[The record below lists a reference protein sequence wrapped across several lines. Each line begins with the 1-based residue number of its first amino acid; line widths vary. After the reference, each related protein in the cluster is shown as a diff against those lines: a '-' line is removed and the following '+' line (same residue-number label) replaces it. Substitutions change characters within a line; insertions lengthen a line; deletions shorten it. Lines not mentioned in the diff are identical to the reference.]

1 MCHAPSHFQF
11 TSWLRWIAWETE
23 LCAPNFI
30 PIEQRRQSQF
40 LYSLHSAIAFKQFD
54 ALPGFVLKGRTGEAK
69 NEFKKWLPSE
79 NRFVPRCQECNC
91 DNILTPHKL
100 RRRTRSRYLWPS
112 IIHGSFAAQVGL
124 LVESIDRP
132 DDICSMN
139 ILWGKSVYS
148 ISPLILLPRPSD
160 SINSDKRW
168 KLKGPNCVS
177 STYLF
182 EATLLYSK

>member
-1 MCHAPSHFQF
+1 MLEICWTAQWNGTYISIKLLCFMCHAPSHFQF

-40 LYSLHSAIAFKQFD
+40 LYSLPSAIAFKQFD

-100 RRRTRSRYLWPS
+100 RRKKDTIALFMAIDNSWVLCCSSGVTCW
-112 IIHGSFAAQVGL
+112 
-124 LVESIDRP
+124 IDR
-132 DDICSMN
+132 STRRHMFN
-139 ILWGKSVYS
+139 EYS
-148 ISPLILLPRPSD
+148 L
-160 SINSDKRW
+160 
-168 KLKGPNCVS
+168 G
-177 STYLF
+177 
-182 EATLLYSK
+182 